1 MQQLHDIMFFEV
13 TDMINQGSGMLR
25 ELIRILVR
33 DLGILEKSDA
43 SCCGI
48 SLAQCHAIVEIG
60 RKETISL
67 VDLSGLL
74 GLDKSTMSRTIN
86 NLVESDFVIREAD
99 RKNRRYVIIQLT
111 EKGRSVF
118 KDIEESME
126 TYYRDIFNT
135 IPESKRE
142 QVLESLALLKE
153 AVESN
158 R

>member
-1 MQQLHDIMFFEV
+1 
-13 TDMINQGSGMLR
+13 MINQGSGMLR

-86 NLVESDFVIREAD
+86 NLVESDFVIRESD

>member
-1 MQQLHDIMFFEV
+1 
-13 TDMINQGSGMLR
+13 MINQGSGMLR

-86 NLVESDFVIREAD
+86 NLVESDFVIRESD

-142 QVLESLALLKE
+142 QVLESLTLLKE

>member
-1 MQQLHDIMFFEV
+1 MFFEV

-48 SLAQCHAIVEIG
+48 SSAQCHAIVEIG

-86 NLVESDFVIREAD
+86 NLVESDFVIRESD
-99 RKNRRYVIIQLT
+99 RKNRRYVIIQLA